1 MKILVFV
8 LILALAMVSVHDWL
22 TNQDLNRM
30 RRRYYASNQS
40 LKGVINSMLREE

>member
-1 MKILVFV
+1 MKIIVFV
-8 LILALAMVSVHDWL
+8 LILALVMVSIHDWL

-30 RRRYYASNQS
+30 RRRYYSSNQS

>member
-1 MKILVFV
+1 MKIIIFV
-8 LILALAMVSVHDWL
+8 LILALVLVSIHDWF

-30 RRRYYASNQS
+30 RKRYYASNQS

>member
-8 LILALAMVSVHDWL
+8 LILALVIISVHDWL

-30 RRRYYASNQS
+30 RRRYYSSNQS

>member
-1 MKILVFV
+1 MKIIIFV
-8 LILALAMVSVHDWL
+8 LILALVIISVHDWL

-30 RRRYYASNQS
+30 RRRYYSSNQS

>member
-8 LILALAMVSVHDWL
+8 LILALVLVSIHDWF